1 MREYTLEKAL
11 SLPHLSKYNRST
23 VITELGLYE
32 DVIIDT
38 YDVRYYK
45 RDMPDGY
52 VSEVFVSGQDANVLF
67 SIRANNEPFMIPC
80 VECKQEQVFKDT
92 SIRMETNRYTIK
104 YKDEE
109 NWSTILDDNPGRAA
123 IFVKEEV
130 NLREER
136 IKSAERCMEDVCSEP
151 VIHRQ
156 YACAMNLEHK
166 VTVSFVVEKLKLK
179 TEVPESVMKYEEEMN
194 QWNMNMLTEKEP
206 DMPDE
211 VRQYYDGMKK
221 VKGYVVMRKIGQY
234 PSMADMQFFECIK
247 YRRILKSHY
256 HDYSLALGLF
266 ASGVGCGSFIYL
278 RRVFEFLV
286 ERLHNECKRE
296 QEWNEDEYRK
306 LDFNGKIQM
315 IEAFGKVIIPNE
327 LTQVRT
333 KIYGVLSKGV
343 HQSSDQ
349 ECLEIFSYVKY
360 ALEIIMDE
368 QLVQLEKETKL
379 KELQKRINSF

>member
-1 MREYTLEKAL
+1 MREYTLEQAL

-23 VITELGLYE
+23 VITALGLYK
-32 DVIIDT
+32 DVVIDT
-38 YDVRYYK
+38 YDVRYYR
-45 RDMPDGY
+45 RDMSNGS
-52 VSEVFVSGQDANVLF
+52 VSEIFVSGQDANVLF

-80 VECKQEQVFKDT
+80 VECRQEQAFKDT
-92 SIRMETNRYTIK
+92 SIRMEMNRHTIK
-104 YKDEE
+104 YKDEK
-109 NWSTILDDNPGRAA
+109 NWSTILVDNPDHAT
-123 IFVKEEV
+123 IFVKEEAA
-130 NLREER
+130 LREER

-151 VIHRQ
+151 IIHRQ
-156 YACAMNLEHK
+156 YACVMNPEHK
-166 VTVSFVVEKLKLK
+166 VIVSFVVEKLKLK
-179 TEVPESVMKYEEEMN
+179 NEVPEAVTKYEDEMN
-194 QWNMNMLTEKEP
+194 QWNMLTEIEP

-234 PSMADMQFFECIK
+234 PSMADMQFFECTK

-256 HDYSLALGLF
+256 PDYSRALGLF
-266 ASGVGCGSFIYL
+266 ASGIGCGSFVYL

-296 QEWNEDEYRK
+296 QGWNEAEYKRI
-306 LDFNGKIQM
+306 DFNEKIRM
-315 IEAFGKVIIPNE
+315 IEEFGKVIIPNE
-327 LTQVRT
+327 LKQVRT

-368 QLVQLEKETKL
+368 QLAQLEKETKL
-379 KELQKRINSF
+379 KELQKRVNSF